1 MSSFHEV
8 LFPLSLAFGAEGGPE
23 RRTEIVALASGREER
38 NTPWAHSRRRW
49 DAGVGVKSLDDLH
62 TLISFFEARRG
73 RLHGFR
79 WRDAIDRLS
88 CPPSQTPS
96 SLDQPLG
103 EGDGSA
109 QKFQLVK
116 RYASGAEFY
125 NRPVRKPVA
134 GSVLIAVDGVDAAEG
149 ADFSLDETTGE
160 VMFIDPPGEGAILTA
175 GYAFD
180 TPVRFDTDRLDISH
194 NAFSAGEA
202 ISVPVI
208 ELRL

>member
-1 MSSFHEV
+1 MPSFHEV
-8 LFPLSLAFGAEGGPE
+8 LFPLSIAFGADGGPE
-23 RRTEIVALASGREER
+23 RRTEVVALASGREER

-49 DAGVGVKSLDDLH
+49 DAGVGVKSHDDLH

-73 RLHGFR
+73 RLYGFR
-79 WRDAIDRLS
+79 WRDAIDWRS

-103 EGDGSA
+103 AGDGS
-109 QKFQLVK
+109 QTDFQLIK
-116 RYASGAEFY
+116 RYESGAQVY
-125 NRPVRKPVA
+125 DRPVKKPVS
-134 GSVLIAVDGVDAAEG
+134 GSVTVALDGVDASEG
-149 ADFSLDETTGE
+149 ADFTVDETTG
-160 VMFIDPPGEGAILTA
+160 VVTFAAPPGESVVVTA

-180 TPVRFDTDRLDISH
+180 TPVRFDTDRLDISQ
-194 NAFSAGEA
+194 NAFGAGEA